1 MAGQLIAFSQNI
13 SGIKHDMKNL
23 YQAFKE
29 NFKVL
34 SNETIDETNARKT
47 STPFQKLSN
56 ENIAQILEYFG
67 NKFRTLTACKA
78 ILTPVR
84 FSLPTSSNVIRER
97 SLFMVGRGGGGGG
110 GVAPKRKGLGK
121 QNVE

>member
-1 MAGQLIAFSQNI
+1 LLSGQNI
-13 SGIKHDMKNL
+13 SRTKHDVKNL

-56 ENIAQILEYFG
+56 ENIAQILEYFV
-67 NKFRTLTACKA
+67 NKFRTLIAFKA

-84 FSLPTSSNVIRER
+84 FSLQSSSTLLV
-97 SLFMVGRGGGGGG
+97 
-110 GVAPKRKGLGK
+110 
-121 QNVE
+121 Q